1 MMYGARSTR
10 PARERIASLS
20 SPRRV
25 ARAGRMRRTCAIV
38 TAVVLLPY
46 LTGCYTYRQGVA
58 STVPAGTEV
67 SLTITDQGRVGLGE
81 RMGAGIL
88 RVNGKLVDEPD
99 TAYVVRVES
108 IDFINAGTTHWAG
121 EEIRMPKDY
130 VGSVSTREFSQ
141 SKTWITAGIVVA
153 ALALAIG
160 TVAIVGSG
168 TEGDDSKPP
177 GGDGQTSRKSPRGAP
192 ANGSRG
198 RAP

>member
-1 MMYGARSTR
+1 MMCGSRR
-10 PARERIASLS
+10 P
-20 SPRRV
+20 
-25 ARAGRMRRTCAIV
+25 CAIM
-38 TAVVLLPY
+38 TAVVLVPY
-46 LTGCYTYRQGVA
+46 LTGCYTYRQGVG
-58 STVPAGTEV
+58 STVPAGAEV

-81 RMGAGIL
+81 RIGAGIL

-130 VGSVSTREFSQ
+130 VGSVSTREFSR
-141 SKTWITAGIVVA
+141 SKTWLTVGIVVA
-153 ALALAIG
+153 AAALAIG

-168 TEGDDSKPP
+168 TEGDDSKQP
-177 GGDGQTSRKSPRGAP
+177 GDGDQSARKSPRGAP
-192 ANGSRG
+192 GNTSRG

>member
-1 MMYGARSTR
+1 M
-10 PARERIASLS
+10 
-20 SPRRV
+20 
-25 ARAGRMRRTCAIV
+25 MRRRRACASV
-38 TAVVLLPY
+38 SAVVLLPY
-46 LTGCYTYRQGVA
+46 LTGCYTYRQGVG
-58 STVPAGTEV
+58 STVPAGAEV

-81 RMGAGIL
+81 RIGAGIL

-121 EEIRMPKDY
+121 EEVRMPKDY
-130 VGSVSTREFSQ
+130 VGSVSTREFSR
-141 SKTWITAGIVVA
+141 SKTWLTVGIVVGVV
-153 ALALAIG
+153 ALAIG

-177 GGDGQTSRKSPRGAP
+177 GDGDQTARKSPWGAP
-192 ANGSRG
+192 VNTSRG